1 MKRLIVFLLLIAL
14 MLNLAA
20 CKKKTETSHEKEP
33 RELTEEIA
41 DETKEPN
48 ETNEKAEEVEEEEEE
63 IKVILFFTNKNYIET
78 GDESTKKLL
87 PEYRNIS
94 RDRVLEEAII
104 EELIEGPIKD
114 RSVTLIPN
122 TVQLIDV
129 KVEDGTAYVNFKE
142 EGLRGSSTQETFT
155 IMQIAAS
162 LLQLDH
168 VEQVQFLV
176 EGEVVES
183 LMGHVDTTEPITEI
197 DD

>member
-1 MKRLIVFLLLIAL
+1 MKRVVIFLLLIAL
-14 MLNLAA
+14 ILSLAA
-20 CKKKTETSHEKEP
+20 CKKKTEDLPGEEPTELIEEITDEIKEP
-33 RELTEEIA
+33 S
-41 DETKEPN
+41 D
-48 ETNEKAEEVEEEEEE
+48 AEESEEAEEEEEE

>member
-1 MKRLIVFLLLIAL
+1 MKRVVIFLLLIAL
-14 MLNLAA
+14 ILNLAA
-20 CKKKTETSHEKEP
+20 CKKKTEDLPGEEP
-33 RELTEEIA
+33 TELIEEIA
-41 DETKEPN
+41 DEIEEPSDAKES
-48 ETNEKAEEVEEEEEE
+48 EEVEEEEEE

>member
-1 MKRLIVFLLLIAL
+1 MKRVVIFLLLIAL
-14 MLNLAA
+14 ILSLAA
-20 CKKKTETSHEKEP
+20 CKKKTEDLPEEEP
-33 RELTEEIA
+33 TELIEEIT
-41 DETKEPN
+41 DEIE
-48 ETNEKAEEVEEEEEE
+48 ESSDAEESEEVEEEEEE

>member
-1 MKRLIVFLLLIAL
+1 MKRVVIFLLLIAL
-14 MLNLAA
+14 ILNLAA
-20 CKKKTETSHEKEP
+20 CKKKTEDLPGEEP
-33 RELTEEIA
+33 TELIEEIA
-41 DETKEPN
+41 DEIEEPSDAKES
-48 ETNEKAEEVEEEEEE
+48 EEVEEEEEE

-114 RSVTLIPN
+114 RSVTLIPK

>member
-1 MKRLIVFLLLIAL
+1 MKRVVIFLLLIAL
-14 MLNLAA
+14 ILNLAA
-20 CKKKTETSHEKEP
+20 CKKKTEDLPGEEPTELIEEITDEIKEP
-33 RELTEEIA
+33 S
-41 DETKEPN
+41 D
-48 ETNEKAEEVEEEEEE
+48 AEESEEAEEEEEE